1 MIKTV
6 ANEVWAF
13 DCEWVPDL
21 QAGRLL
27 YHLPDDLPDG
37 EVLRVMWEQG
47 GATAENP
54 TPFLRTL
61 FCRVVSIATVIR
73 RVFQNGD
80 VQLYLQA
87 LPESPEDPSQDE
99 PYILKRFLSDGLVS
113 RDPQLVG
120 FNSRNADLRILTQR
134 AIVKGLTLKSL
145 CARLDAKPWESRDV
159 DLMELVSG
167 FGKNYAVSLNEIAT
181 LSGIPGKLD
190 TTGDDVC
197 GLWFRGQARKI
208 VEYNCFDALT
218 TYLVWLRMAFFSGC
232 FSETDYVVE
241 QQRLRRLLD
250 ERIQKPEGAF
260 LRVYLDAW
268 RELKARTGQLA
279 DGVFPPADQ

>member
-6 ANEVWAF
+6 RDEVWAF

-27 YHLPDDLPDG
+27 YRLPDDLPSS

-47 GATAENP
+47 GATTENP

-61 FCRVVSIATVIR
+61 LCRVVSIATVIR
-73 RVFQNGD
+73 RVSRAGE
-80 VQLYLQA
+80 VQLFLQA
-87 LPESPEDPSQDE
+87 LPENPDDPAQDE
-99 PYILKRFLSDGLVS
+99 PYILRRFLSDGLATRS
-113 RDPQLVG
+113 PQLVG

-134 AIVKGLTLKSL
+134 AIVNGLPQKHL
-145 CARLDAKPWESRDV
+145 CERLDAKPWESQDI
-159 DLMELVSG
+159 DLMELAGG
-167 FGKNYAVSLNEIAT
+167 FGKNYSVSLNELAT

-197 GLWFRGQARKI
+197 GLWYSGHRRAI

-218 TYLVWLRMAFFSGC
+218 TYLVWLRMAYFSGC
-232 FSETDYVVE
+232 FSADEYRVE
-241 QQRLRRLLD
+241 QQRVKRLLD
-250 ERIQKPEGAF
+250 ERIQKPEDAF
-260 LRVYLDAW
+260 LRTYLDAW
-268 RELKARTGQLA
+268 RELKERTGQLG
-279 DGVFPPADQ
+279 DGVFAPADQ

>member
-27 YHLPDDLPDG
+27 FHLPDDLPDT

-47 GATAENP
+47 GATPENP

-61 FCRVVSIATVIR
+61 LCRVVSIATVIR
-73 RVFQNGD
+73 RVFSNGD

-87 LPESPEDPSQDE
+87 LPENPTDPAQDE
-99 PYILKRFLSDGLVS
+99 RYILKRFLSDGLTN

-134 AIVKGLTLKSL
+134 AVVNGLSLKSL

-159 DLMELVSG
+159 DLMEFISG
-167 FGKNYAVSLNEIAT
+167 FGKSYAVSLNEIAT

-197 GLWFRGQARKI
+197 GLWFRGEARKI

-218 TYLVWLRMAFFSGC
+218 TYLVWLRFAFFSGC
-232 FSETDYVVE
+232 FSETAYVVE
-241 QQRLRRLLD
+241 QQRVLRLIDERLL
-250 ERIQKPEGAF
+250 KPENVF
-260 LRVYLDAW
+260 LLAYRDAW
-268 RELKARTGQLA
+268 RALKERTGQSG
-279 DGVFPPADQ
+279 DGVFSENAQ

>member
-1 MIKTV
+1 MIKNIP
-6 ANEVWAF
+6 NEVWAF

-27 YHLPDDLPDG
+27 YHLPDDLPAQ

-54 TPFLRTL
+54 MPFLRTL

-73 RVFQNGD
+73 RVLGNGE
-80 VQLYLQA
+80 VQLFLQA
-87 LPESPEDPSQDE
+87 LPETPEDPNQDE
-99 PYILKRFLSDGLVS
+99 PYILKRFLADGLTA
-113 RDPQLVG
+113 RHPQLVG

-134 AIVKGLTLKSL
+134 AMVHGLTLKSL
-145 CARLDAKPWESRDV
+145 CERLDAKPWESMDI
-159 DLMELVSG
+159 DLMDLVSG
-167 FGKNYAVSLNEIAT
+167 YGKNYAVSLNEIAT

-197 GLWFRGQARKI
+197 GLWYSGQHRKI

-218 TYLVWLRMAFFSGC
+218 TYLVWLRMACFSGC
-232 FSETDYVVE
+232 LTPGGYIQE
-241 QQRLRRLLD
+241 QQRVKALLD
-250 ERIQKPEGAF
+250 ERLQKPENAF

-268 RELKARTGQLA
+268 RDLKARTGQLS
-279 DGVFPPADQ
+279 DGVFASGD

>member
-1 MIKTV
+1 MIK
-6 ANEVWAF
+6 NIPEEVWAF

-27 YHLPDDLPDG
+27 YHLPDDLPSH

-73 RVFQNGD
+73 RTLKNGE
-80 VQLYLQA
+80 VQLFLQA
-87 LPESPEDPSQDE
+87 LPEDPDDVSQDE
-99 PYILKRFLSDGLVS
+99 TYILKRFLNDGLAA
-113 RDPQLVG
+113 RNPQLVG

-134 AIVKGLTLKSL
+134 AITQGLSL
-145 CARLDAKPWESRDV
+145 RHLSERLDAKPWESRDV

-197 GLWFRGQARKI
+197 GLWYSGRRREI
-208 VEYNCFDALT
+208 VQYNCFDALT
-218 TYLVWLRMAFFSGC
+218 TYLVWLRMAHFSGC
-232 FSETDYVVE
+232 LTEEAYRLE
-241 QQRLRRLLD
+241 QSRVRTLLEERL
-250 ERIQKPEGAF
+250 QKPENGF
-260 LRVYLDAW
+260 LNKYLHAW
-268 RELKARTGQLA
+268 RELKEKTGQLS
-279 DGVFPPADQ
+279 DGVFPNK